1 MYALRLSLVGPAF
14 RPASCVLALALGAV
28 AAVSTGCDRAS
39 PSSRKV
45 VTVTRPAGSWQGRG
59 NSTLGFVSD
68 SGRLRITWEAR
79 GEAPP
84 GSGSLRVTVHSA
96 VSGRPLKVVVDHR
109 GDGGGVVT
117 FDDDPRAYN
126 LMVESANLEWSIS
139 VDEFVGVYQD
149 GK

>member
-1 MYALRLSLVGPAF
+1 MNAPQACSAVVIAALTAVTAGCGRSPA
-14 RPASCVLALALGAV
+14 PAREL
-28 AAVSTGCDRAS
+28 
-39 PSSRKV
+39 

-68 SGRLRITWEAR
+68 SGRLRITWQARAEASS
-79 GEAPP
+79 

-96 VSGRPLKVVVDHR
+96 VSGRPLKVVVDHH
-109 GDGGGVVT
+109 GDGGGEVS

-126 LMVESANLEWSIS
+126 LMVESANVEWSIR

-149 GK
+149 LPPASPARPH